1 VKPSSFAEEYIQY
14 LADSRRRSPNTI
26 ESYQNDLRQYGQF
39 LCNPGPNPF
48 ETSGLSMLAGAD
60 LSQRIVEATPQT
72 VQLFCDFLKAK
83 FYASATIARKCAA
96 VEGFYKYL
104 QKAGHI
110 RQNPFADFQ
119 FVKPKTQGRVC
130 LDDSHITKLVESI
143 PDNHWLGVRDKTVVA
158 LLYATGIKVGELLRL
173 TLTDY
178 SAQEQS
184 LSIHKPGGKTRKVA
198 VSDRA
203 AVLLHEYILVRSL
216 KSENSGTPTEL
227 LFLNRDCSPITV
239 RSIRRKLKEYG
250 KKAGLPSK
258 VTPEVIRRSYAVK
271 ILKQGVSVE
280 QLAHQLGYLSVA
292 AFKQQ
297 LELNEP
303 QPAKDRK

>member
-1 VKPSSFAEEYIQY
+1 VKTSSFVEEYIQY
-14 LADSRRRSPNTI
+14 LADSRHRSLNTI

-39 LCNPGPNPF
+39 LCNPGQNPF
-48 ETSGLSMLAGAD
+48 ETSGLSMLSGVD
-60 LSQRIVEATPQT
+60 LSQQIVEATPQT
-72 VQLFCDFLKAK
+72 VKQFSEFLKAK
-83 FYASATIARKCAA
+83 FYAPATIARKCAA

-104 QKAGHI
+104 QKSGHI
-110 RQNPFADFQ
+110 QQNPFVDFQ
-119 FVKPKTQGRVC
+119 FSKPKTYGRVC
-130 LDDSHITKLVESI
+130 LDDSHISKLVDSI
-143 PDNHWLGVRDKTVVA
+143 PDSHWLGVRDKTVVA

-173 TLTDY
+173 TLSDY
-178 SAQEQS
+178 SAQEQC

-203 AVLLHEYILVRSL
+203 AVLLHDYILVRQL
-216 KSENSGTPTEL
+216 KSENSGIPTEL
-227 LFLNRDCSPITV
+227 LFLNRDYSPITV

-250 KKAGLPSK
+250 KKADLPFK

-271 ILKQGVSVE
+271 ILRQGVSVE
-280 QLAHQLGYLSVA
+280 ELARQLGYLSVA

-297 LELNEP
+297 LELNET